1 MLKIYI
7 CFWLKIYKMKEIY
20 TRALSGAIYV
30 ALLIG
35 GILYHQFS
43 FLAIFICFSAICLW
57 EFQKL
62 IHYKNFLLFGILFGG
77 FYMAHFVKIPPS
89 FTWGMLGVTLFIQL
103 LLLKDLLFIRIIP
116 MFEKK
121 KFIVSVFYLISC
133 FLFITLI
140 PFDALGN
147 YHAIYVLGILILIWV
162 NDTFA
167 YLSGKSFGKHKL
179 YEKISPKKTI
189 EGFAGGFIA
198 CVISGILIHYFSRT
212 LLMVHWVA
220 IAVITSVFG
229 TIGDLIQSKF
239 KRQAGVKDSGKI
251 MPGHGG
257 VFDRLDSVLYAA
269 PFVYL
274 YLQIIYYV
282 S

>member
-1 MLKIYI
+1 
-7 CFWLKIYKMKEIY
+7 MKEIY
-20 TRALSGAIYV
+20 TRALSGAVYV
-30 ALLIG
+30 ALLIA
-35 GILYHQFS
+35 GILFHQWS
-43 FLAIFICFSAICLW
+43 FLGIFIIFSIICLW

-62 IHYKNFLLFGILFGG
+62 IHYKNFLLFGILLAG
-77 FYMAHFVKIPPS
+77 YYVSHFVKVPLSI
-89 FTWGMLGVTLFIQL
+89 TWSVLGITLFVQL

-133 FLFITLI
+133 FFFITLI
-140 PFDALGN
+140 PFNELGD
-147 YHAIYVLGILILIWV
+147 YQPMYILGILILVWV

-167 YLSGKSFGKHKL
+167 YLSGKNFGKHKL

-189 EGFAGGFIA
+189 EGFVGGFIA
-198 CVISGILIHYFSRT
+198 CVIAGIVIHYFSET
-212 LLMVHWVA
+212 LSILLWVG
-220 IAVITSVFG
+220 IAVITSIFG

-239 KRQAGVKDSGKI
+239 KRQAGVKDSGTI

>member
-1 MLKIYI
+1 
-7 CFWLKIYKMKEIY
+7 MKEIY
-20 TRALSGAIYV
+20 TRAISGAVYV
-30 ALLIG
+30 ALLIV
-35 GILYHQFS
+35 GILFHQFS
-43 FLAIFICFSAICLW
+43 FLAIFALFSIICLW

-62 IHYKNFLLFGILFGG
+62 IHYKNVILFGVLIISL
-77 FYMAHFVKIPPS
+77 YVAHFIKIPIAA
-89 FTWGMLGVTLFIQL
+89 TWTVLGITLFVQL

-121 KFIVSVFYLISC
+121 KFIVSVCYLICC

-140 PFDALGN
+140 PFDQSGTYNPIYILG
-147 YHAIYVLGILILIWV
+147 VLILIWV
-162 NDTFA
+162 NDSFA
-167 YLSGKSFGKHKL
+167 YLSGKNFGKHKL
-179 YEKISPKKTI
+179 YENISPKKTI
-189 EGFAGGFIA
+189 EGFVGGFIA
-198 CVISGILIHYFSRT
+198 AIIAGILIQYFTDT
-212 LLMVHWVA
+212 LSTFHWVIIA
-220 IAVITSVFG
+220 IITSIFG

-239 KRQAGVKDSGKI
+239 KRQAGVKDSGTI

-257 VFDRLDSVLYAA
+257 VFDRLDSILYAS

>member
-1 MLKIYI
+1 
-7 CFWLKIYKMKEIY
+7 MKEIY

-30 ALLIG
+30 ALLIA
-35 GILYHQFS
+35 GILFHKFS
-43 FLAIFICFSAICLW
+43 FLGIFVLFSIICLW

-62 IHYKNFLLFGILFGG
+62 IHYKNILLFAILIGG
-77 FYMAHFVKIPPS
+77 FFGIHFIEIPLS
-89 FTWGMLGVTLFIQL
+89 VIWTTLGVTLFVQI

-133 FLFITLI
+133 FFFISLI
-140 PFDALGN
+140 PFDSLGN
-147 YHAIYVLGILILIWV
+147 YQPMYILGVLILIWV

-198 CVISGILIHYFSRT
+198 CTIAGALICYFSET
-212 LLMVHWVA
+212 LSTIHWIA
-220 IAVITSVFG
+220 IAIITSVFG

-239 KRQAGVKDSGKI
+239 KRQAGVKDSGTI

-257 VFDRLDSVLYAA
+257 VFDRLDSILYAS

>member
-1 MLKIYI
+1 
-7 CFWLKIYKMKEIY
+7 MKEIY
-20 TRALSGAIYV
+20 TRALSGAVYV
-30 ALLIG
+30 TLLIV
-35 GILYHQFS
+35 GILFHQFS
-43 FLAIFICFSAICLW
+43 FLAIFVIFSAICLW

-62 IHYKNFLLFGILFGG
+62 IHYKSIILFIVLCATL
-77 FYMAHFVKIPPS
+77 YTAHFIKIPLS
-89 FTWGMLGVTLFIQL
+89 VTWGMLAITLFVQL

-121 KFIVSVFYLISC
+121 KFIVSVFYLICC

-140 PFDALGN
+140 PFDQFGN
-147 YHAIYVLGILILIWV
+147 YQPIYILGVLILIWV
-162 NDTFA
+162 NDSFA
-167 YLSGKSFGKHKL
+167 YLSGKNFGKHKL

-189 EGFAGGFIA
+189 EGFVGGFIA
-198 CVISGILIHYFSRT
+198 AIIAGILIHQFTST
-212 LLMVHWVA
+212 LSTLHWII

-239 KRQAGVKDSGKI
+239 KRQAGVKDSGSI

-257 VFDRLDSVLYAA
+257 IFDRLDSILYAS

>member
-1 MLKIYI
+1 
-7 CFWLKIYKMKEIY
+7 MKEIY
-20 TRALSGAIYV
+20 TRALSGAVYV
-30 ALLIG
+30 ALLVA
-35 GILYHQFS
+35 GILFHQYS
-43 FLAIFICFSAICLW
+43 FLTIFLLFSTICLW

-62 IHYKNFLLFGILFGG
+62 IHYKNFLLFGILLAG
-77 FYMAHFVKIPPS
+77 FYSAHFIKIPLS
-89 FTWGMLGVTLFIQL
+89 FIWTMLGITLFVQL

-133 FLFITLI
+133 FFFITLI
-140 PFDALGN
+140 PFDQLGN
-147 YHAIYVLGILILIWV
+147 YRPIYILGILILIWV

-167 YLSGKSFGKHKL
+167 YLSGKNFGKHKL

-189 EGFAGGFIA
+189 EGFVGGFIS
-198 CVISGILIHYFSRT
+198 CVMAGIAIHYFSNT
-212 LLMVHWVA
+212 LSFIHWIIIA
-220 IAVITSVFG
+220 IITSVFG

-239 KRQAGVKDSGKI
+239 KRQAGVKDSGTI

>member
-1 MLKIYI
+1 
-7 CFWLKIYKMKEIY
+7 MKEIY

-30 ALLIG
+30 AILIA
-35 GILYHQFS
+35 GILFHKFS
-43 FLAIFICFSAICLW
+43 FLAIFALFSGICLW

-62 IHYKNFLLFGILFGG
+62 IHYKNTLLFAILFIG
-77 FYMAHFVKIPPS
+77 FYVLHFTKIPLS
-89 FTWGMLGVTLFIQL
+89 INWTVLGVTLFVQL

-140 PFDALGN
+140 PFDGLGN
-147 YHAIYVLGILILIWV
+147 YQPIYILGLLILIWV

-167 YLSGKSFGKHKL
+167 YLSGKNFGKHKL

-189 EGFAGGFIA
+189 EGFIGGLIA
-198 CVISGILIHYFSRT
+198 CVIAGGLIHHFSNT
-212 LLMVHWVA
+212 LSTIHW
-220 IAVITSVFG
+220 IILAVITSVFG

-239 KRQAGVKDSGKI
+239 KRQAGVKDSGTI

-257 VFDRLDSVLYAA
+257 VFDRLDSILYAG